1 MWGIRMTS
9 LIHQKK
15 TLRGRNYD
23 ELKNAG
29 DRRQLIGHIY
39 SKHALINFES
49 IFLNDLD
56 FHLISGARLISPSC
70 QEQLVPINLKIV
82 QANKSI
88 AQFFLNDAITI
99 TIMIKR
105 GMRLNCA

>member
-1 MWGIRMTS
+1 M
-9 LIHQKK
+9 
-15 TLRGRNYD
+15 
-23 ELKNAG
+23 
-29 DRRQLIGHIY
+29 
-39 SKHALINFES
+39 
-49 IFLNDLD
+49 
-56 FHLISGARLISPSC
+56 
-70 QEQLVPINLKIV
+70 PINLKIV